1 LQEPTIDG
9 TENNMEDS
17 LHKYF
22 SEMGKKSANRLTP
35 TQRKKRAK
43 KAVAQRWVNY
53 RARKLQELKNE

>member
-1 LQEPTIDG
+1 
-9 TENNMEDS
+9 MEDS